1 MGLEMYT
8 VLAAWFRIK
17 YPHIAIGAVAAS
29 APILQFEDIVPTDTF
44 YRIVSADFKREST
57 SCFNYIQESWDA
69 IDNIAA
75 QNGGLH
81 NLSTKFHMCRY
92 GTNCYFFVC

>member
-1 MGLEMYT
+1 MGLEMYA

-44 YRIVSADFKREST
+44 YRIVSSDFKVCRISPLLI
-57 SCFNYIQESWDA
+57 SNLVFL
-69 IDNIAA
+69 A
-75 QNGGLH
+75 QVHIML
-81 NLSTKFHMCRY
+81 
-92 GTNCYFFVC
+92 

>member
-1 MGLEMYT
+1 MGLEMCA

-44 YRIVSADFKREST
+44 YRIVSSDFKVCRISPLLI
-57 SCFNYIQESWDA
+57 SNLVFL
-69 IDNIAA
+69 A
-75 QNGGLH
+75 QVH
-81 NLSTKFHMCRY
+81 IM
-92 GTNCYFFVC
+92 V

>member
-1 MGLEMYT
+1 MGLEMYA

-44 YRIVSADFKREST
+44 YRIVSSDFKVCRISPLLI
-57 SCFNYIQESWDA
+57 SNLVFL
-69 IDNIAA
+69 A
-75 QNGGLH
+75 QVH
-81 NLSTKFHMCRY
+81 IM
-92 GTNCYFFVC
+92 V

>member
-1 MGLEMYT
+1 MAGFMT
-8 VLAAWFRIK
+8 
-17 YPHIAIGAVAAS
+17 AVVIS
-29 APILQFEDIVPTDTF
+29 NILGGMQ
-44 YRIVSADFKREST
+44 REST
-57 SCFNYIQESWDA
+57 SCFNYIRESWDA

>member
-1 MGLEMYT
+1 MIFVWHWIEMGLEMYT

-44 YRIVSADFKREST
+44 YRIVSSDFKVCGISPLLISNLVFLAQVHINGVKTVCMFEGM
-57 SCFNYIQESWDA
+57 SWL
-69 IDNIAA
+69 
-75 QNGGLH
+75 QW
-81 NLSTKFHMCRY
+81 T
-92 GTNCYFFVC
+92 